1 MNILEMLIGVA
12 KLCLILIVEN
22 DNKLVLQTTLLFV
35 FAANHMIR
43 MKQSPNWLPLSL
55 KSICIYCSL
64 LWGSIHSF
72 LGPKT
77 TLLAAPRNSCSETLI
92 KNLCYVL

>member
-1 MNILEMLIGVA
+1 MNILEMLIGVE
-12 KLCLILIVEN
+12 KLYLILIVEN
-22 DNKLVLQTTLLFV
+22 YNKLVLQTTLPFV

-43 MKQSPNWLPLSL
+43 MKQGLNLLPLSL

-64 LWGSIHSF
+64 LWGPIPLF
-72 LGPKT
+72 LGSET

-92 KNLCYVL
+92 KNM

>member
-43 MKQSPNWLPLSL
+43 MKQGPNWLPLSL
-55 KSICIYCSL
+55 SQVHLHLLQPSLGINSFVSWFRNNTTGCS
-64 LWGSIHSF
+64 S
-72 LGPKT
+72 
-77 TLLAAPRNSCSETLI
+77 
-92 KNLCYVL
+92 